1 LKYGDLVPLI
11 HGSATVLADFDFETF
26 SAAGYAW
33 NHSLRKWDSLA
44 GMAPQ
49 NRGLKTVGTRA
60 YVEHPTFQILLLA
73 YDLKDGRG
81 GQQWRKGDAPP
92 FDLFEHIREGK
103 LLEAH
108 RSYFEFAVW
117 NYHANP
123 RLGWPKIDLAQ
134 MRCSAA
140 KSRAWGLAPG
150 LEDLGNILNIPN
162 KKLAAGKRLIQKFT
176 VPKNPTKTQPTR
188 LRIEMTEPKEAA
200 DAALFTSY
208 NMGDIISEAEVS
220 LRVPD
225 LTPSELRVWQA
236 DQRIN
241 DRGLGVDMVALGN
254 CLAVVEQAYARYNAA
269 LVLHTGGEV
278 TKVSQND
285 RLMQWVNARGGNLYN
300 MQEETVAEE
309 IKRHAPGTL
318 LHTVLDLRQRLASA
332 SVKKFY
338 SINAQQVNGR
348 LYDLYSYH
356 AAKPGRWT
364 GNGPQPQNLYKG
376 DFENIDQVN
385 AALAVIATRD
395 IDKVEAAYGDV
406 LHAVNGVQRSMF
418 IPAPG
423 KKFLCSDYSAIEGV
437 GTAMLAGETWQ
448 IEVFRT
454 HGMIYEATAGIITG
468 ISLDEFREYKR
479 VNKKHHP
486 ARQELGKPGALGSGF
501 GGWIPAWKKFGAD
514 EFLTDDQIKEAIL
527 KWREK
532 SPNIVEFW
540 GGQTRGRFQTARP
553 ELFGLEGCAVAA
565 ILNPGAAY
573 AHRGITYQVGGDD
586 VLYCRL
592 PSGRFIS
599 YHRPRLAPSTRDWA
613 NPWELEISYE
623 GYNSNQQKG
632 PVGWLRMKLYGGLQ
646 TENVVQATC
655 RDLQARAIVALEDNG
670 YPVVLHTHDEI
681 CSEVVPARSLAE
693 FEAIMCDR
701 PSWALDWPIKAGGW
715 EGYRYGKFE

>member
-1 LKYGDLVPLI
+1 LKYGDLVQLA

-33 NHSLRKWDSLA
+33 NNTLRKWDSLP
-44 GMAPQ
+44 GMAAQ
-49 NRGLKTVGTRA
+49 NRGLKVVGTRA

-81 GQQWRKGDAPP
+81 GRQWRNGDAPP
-92 FDLFEHIREGK
+92 FDLFEHIRAGK

-117 NYHANP
+117 NYHAHP
-123 RLGWPKIDLAQ
+123 RLGWPQIDLAQ

-140 KSRAWGLAPG
+140 KSRAWGLAPS
-150 LEDLGNILNIPN
+150 LEDLGLILDIPH

-176 VPKNPTKTQPTR
+176 VPKNPTKTKPSR
-188 LRIEMTEPKEAA
+188 LRIELTEPKEAA
-200 DAALFTSY
+200 DAKLFGDY

-254 CLAVVEQAYARYNAA
+254 CIAVIEQAYERYNAA
-269 LVLHTGGEV
+269 LVNYTGGEV

-338 SINAQQVNGR
+338 SIRAQQVNGR

-376 DFENIDQVN
+376 DFQSIEQVN
-385 AALAVIATRD
+385 AALAVIASRN
-395 IDKVEAAYGDV
+395 IDEVEAKYGDV
-406 LHAVNGVQRSMF
+406 LHAINGVQRSMF

-423 KKFLCSDYSAIEGV
+423 KKFICSDFKAIEGV
-437 GTAMLAGETWQ
+437 GTAMLAGEAWRK
-448 IEVFRT
+448 EVFET
-454 HGMIYEATAGIITG
+454 HGMIYEVSASKICGIPFEEFVRVKKETG
-468 ISLDEFREYKR
+468 
-479 VNKKHHP
+479 KHHEMRNKIGKF
-486 ARQELGKPGALGSGF
+486 AELASGF

-514 EFLTDDQIKEAIL
+514 EFLDDEEIKQAIL
-527 KWREK
+527 KWRDA
-532 SPNIVEFW
+532 SPSIVEFW
-540 GGQTRGRFQTARP
+540 GGQTRGRFDWARP

-573 AHRGITYQVGGDD
+573 AHRGITYQVGRDD

-599 YHRPRLAPSTRDWA
+599 YHRPRLAPSTREWA
-613 NPWELEISYE
+613 KPWELEISYE

-655 RDLQARAIVALEDNG
+655 RDLQARAIVTLEDNG

-681 CSEVVPARSLAE
+681 CSEADPSRGLAE

-701 PSWALDWPIKAGGW
+701 PAWASDWPIKADGW